1 MSQSETIN
9 RYIIIGGG
17 IAGVSAAEAV
27 HALQPEA
34 DISLISEEHYL
45 PYFRMSLTRYL
56 AGEVEREKLTLHDQ
70 QWYLHNHITILL
82 NTHVEAIDAEAKQI
96 SLADGQKLP
105 YDKLILA
112 SGAHPIMPPF
122 PGRELKGVQTLRT
135 LDDADLILEVAR
147 EQGQVVCIGGGLL
160 GLEVAGALERQGAQV
175 TVLEGLDWLLPR
187 QLDAQA
193 SAILK
198 QKIESLGI
206 RVIVPATTKALHG
219 GGRVESVELADGQ
232 VLPADLV
239 LVSTGVSAN
248 LELAKSAGLAVNRG
262 VLVNEHMLT
271 SNPDILAAGD
281 LTEFQGRSYGLWIPA
296 KKQGAIAGQNAV
308 GKEASFLGD
317 PPSTRLKVL
326 GVDVFSIGQ
335 FSPGAEGDRL
345 VAESKDGGYKSFLF
359 REGKMIGSILLGDAS
374 MANKVKAAV
383 EGKRDFSEVLGG
395 EVDVDVILN
404 SL

>member
-1 MSQSETIN
+1 MSQPETTN

-27 HALQPEA
+27 HALQPDS
-34 DISLISEEHYL
+34 DITLISEEQTL

-56 AGEVEREKLTLHDQ
+56 AGEVEREKLILHDQ
-70 QWYLHNHITILL
+70 QWYLQNHITILL
-82 NTHVEAIDAEAKQI
+82 NTHVEAIETESKQI

-105 YDKLILA
+105 FDKLILA
-112 SGAHPIMPPF
+112 SGAHPNMPPF

-135 LDDADLILEVAR
+135 LEDADLIMDVAR
-147 EQGQVVCIGGGLL
+147 KQARVVCIGGGLL
-160 GLEVAGALERQGAQV
+160 GLEVAGAVARQGAQV

-198 QKIESLGI
+198 EKIENLGI
-206 RVIVPATTKALHG
+206 KVIVPAMTKAMHG
-219 GGRVESVELADGQ
+219 DGRVESVELGGGQ
-232 VLPADLV
+232 VIPADLV
-239 LVSTGVSAN
+239 LISTGVSAN

-262 VLVNEHMLT
+262 VLVNEHMVT

-296 KKQGAIAGQNAV
+296 KNQGTIAGQNAA

-335 FSPGAEGDRL
+335 FSPSQDGDRL

-359 REGKMIGSILLGDAS
+359 RDGKMIGSILLGDAS
-374 MANKVKAAV
+374 VANKVKAAI
-383 EGKRDFSEVLGG
+383 EGKRDFSAVLV
-395 EVDVDVILN
+395 EDVDVESVIRAL
-404 SL
+404 

>member
-1 MSQSETIN
+1 MSQPETIN

-17 IAGVSAAEAV
+17 IAGLSAAEAI

-34 DISLISEEHYL
+34 DITLISEEHYL

-56 AGEVEREKLTLHDQ
+56 AGEVEREKLILHNQ
-70 QWYLHNHITILL
+70 QWYLQNHITILL
-82 NTHVEAIDAEAKQI
+82 NTHVEAVDAGAK
-96 SLADGQKLP
+96 LVVLEDGQKLP

-112 SGAHPIMPPF
+112 SGAHPNVPPF

-135 LDDADLILEVAR
+135 LEDADLIMDVAR
-147 EQGQVVCIGGGLL
+147 KQAKVVCIGGGLL
-160 GLEVAGALERQGAQV
+160 GLEVAGAVARQGAQV

-198 QKIESLGI
+198 EKIEELGI
-206 RVIVPATTKALHG
+206 KVIVPAMTKALHG
-219 GGRVESVELADGQ
+219 DVKVQSVELADGQ

-239 LVSTGVSAN
+239 LISTGVSAN
-248 LELAKSAGLAVNRG
+248 LELAKSAGLDVNRG

-296 KKQGAIAGQNAV
+296 KNQGTIAGQNAV

-335 FSPGAEGDRL
+335 FSPSQDGDRL
-345 VAESKDGGYKSFLF
+345 VAESKDGIYQSFLF

-374 MANKVKAAV
+374 MANKVKAAI
-383 EGKRDFSEVLGG
+383 EGKRDFTALLG
-395 EVDVDVILN
+395 ENVDLESIIRAL
-404 SL
+404 

>member
-56 AGEVEREKLTLHDQ
+56 AGEVEREKLILHDQ

-112 SGAHPIMPPF
+112 SGAHPNVPPF

-135 LDDADLILEVAR
+135 LDDADLILEAAR
-147 EQGQVVCIGGGLL
+147 KQGQVVCIGGGLL
-160 GLEVAGALERQGAQV
+160 GLEVAGAVARQGAEV

-198 QKIESLGI
+198 QKIEDLGI
-206 RVIVPATTKALHG
+206 KVIVPATTKALHG
-219 GGRVESVELADGQ
+219 DGRVESVELADGQ
-232 VLPADLV
+232 VLPAALV
-239 LVSTGVSAN
+239 LVSTGVVAN
-248 LELAKSAGLAVNRG
+248 LELTKSAGLAVNRG
-262 VLVNEHMLT
+262 VLVNEHMVT

-281 LTEFQGRSYGLWIPA
+281 LTEFQGRSYGLWVPA
-296 KKQGAIAGQNAV
+296 KNQGTIAGQNAV
-308 GKEASFLGD
+308 GKESSFLGD

-335 FSPGAEGDRL
+335 FSPGVEGDRL
-345 VAESKDGGYKSFLF
+345 VAESRDGGYKSFLF

-383 EGKRDFSEVLGG
+383 EGKRDFSAVLG
-395 EVDVDVILN
+395 ESVAVESIIRAL
-404 SL
+404 

>member
-1 MSQSETIN
+1 MSQPETIN

-17 IAGVSAAEAV
+17 IAGVSAAEAI

-34 DISLISEEHYL
+34 DITLISEEHYL

-56 AGEVEREKLTLHDQ
+56 AGEVEREKLILHNQ
-70 QWYLHNHITILL
+70 QWYLQNHITILL
-82 NTHVEAIDAEAKQI
+82 NTHVEAVDAGAK
-96 SLADGQKLP
+96 LVVLEDGQKLP

-112 SGAHPIMPPF
+112 SGAHPNVPPF

-135 LDDADLILEVAR
+135 LEDADLIMDVAR
-147 EQGQVVCIGGGLL
+147 KQAKVVCIGGGLL
-160 GLEVAGALERQGAQV
+160 GLEVAGAVARQGAQV

-198 QKIESLGI
+198 EKIEELGI
-206 RVIVPATTKALHG
+206 KVIVPAMTKALHG
-219 GGRVESVELADGQ
+219 DGKVQSVELADGQ

-239 LVSTGVSAN
+239 LISTGVSAN
-248 LELAKSAGLAVNRG
+248 LDLAKSAGLDVNRG

-296 KKQGAIAGQNAV
+296 KNQGTIAGQNAV
-308 GKEASFLGD
+308 GKEANFLGD

-335 FSPGAEGDRL
+335 FSPSQDGDRL
-345 VAESKDGGYKSFLF
+345 VAESKDGIYQSFLF

-374 MANKVKAAV
+374 MANKVKAAI
-383 EGKRDFSEVLGG
+383 EGKRDFTALLG
-395 EVDVDVILN
+395 ENVDLESIIRAL
-404 SL
+404 

>member
-1 MSQSETIN
+1 MSQPETTN

-27 HALQPEA
+27 HALQPDS
-34 DISLISEEHYL
+34 DITLISEEQTL

-56 AGEVEREKLTLHDQ
+56 AGEVEREKLILHDQ
-70 QWYLHNHITILL
+70 QWYLQNHITILL
-82 NTHVEAIDAEAKQI
+82 NTHVEAIETESKQI

-105 YDKLILA
+105 FDKLILA
-112 SGAHPIMPPF
+112 SGAHPNMPPF

-135 LDDADLILEVAR
+135 LEDADLIMDVAR
-147 EQGQVVCIGGGLL
+147 KQARVVCIGGGLL
-160 GLEVAGALERQGAQV
+160 GLEVAGAVARQGAQV

-198 QKIESLGI
+198 EKIENLGI
-206 RVIVPATTKALHG
+206 KVIVPAMTKAMHG
-219 GGRVESVELADGQ
+219 DGRVESVELGDGQ
-232 VLPADLV
+232 VIPADLV
-239 LVSTGVSAN
+239 LISTGVSAN

-262 VLVNEHMLT
+262 VLVNEHMVT

-296 KKQGAIAGQNAV
+296 KNQGTIAGQNAA

-335 FSPGAEGDRL
+335 FSPSQDGDRL

-359 REGKMIGSILLGDAS
+359 RDGKMIGSILLGDAS
-374 MANKVKAAV
+374 VANKVKAAI
-383 EGKRDFSEVLGG
+383 EGKRDFSAVLV
-395 EVDVDVILN
+395 EDVDVESVIRAL
-404 SL
+404 

>member
-1 MSQSETIN
+1 MAQTETNKRI
-9 RYIIIGGG
+9 IIIGGG
-17 IAGVSAAEAV
+17 IAGVSAAEAI
-27 HALQPEA
+27 HALQPDA
-34 DISLISEEHYL
+34 DITLISEEHNL

-70 QWYLHNHITILL
+70 QWYLQNHITILL
-82 NTHVEAIDAEAKQI
+82 NTHVEAIDVEVKQI

-112 SGAHPIMPPF
+112 SGAHPNVPPF
-122 PGRELKGVQTLRT
+122 PGKELKGVQTLRT
-135 LDDADLILEVAR
+135 LEDADLIMDVAR
-147 EQGQVVCIGGGLL
+147 QQAKVVCIGGGLL
-160 GLEVAGALERQGAQV
+160 GLEVAGAVARQGAQV

-198 QKIESLGI
+198 DKIESLGI
-206 RVIVPATTKALHG
+206 KVVVPAMTKALHG
-219 GGRVESVELADGQ
+219 DGRVESVELADGQ

-239 LVSTGVSAN
+239 LISTGVSAN

-262 VLVNEHMLT
+262 VLVNEHMVT
-271 SNPDILAAGD
+271 SNADILAAGD

-296 KKQGAIAGQNAV
+296 KKQGMIAGQNAV
-308 GKEASFLGD
+308 GKETSFLGD

-335 FSPGAEGDRL
+335 FSPSVDGDRL
-345 VAESKDGGYKSFLF
+345 VAESKNGGYQSFLF
-359 REGKMIGSILLGDAS
+359 RDGKMIGSILLGDAS
-374 MANKVKAAV
+374 MANKVKTAI
-383 EGKRDFSEVLGG
+383 EGKRDFSAVLG
-395 EVDVDVILN
+395 ESVDVESVIS

>member
-1 MSQSETIN
+1 MSQPETIN

-27 HALQPEA
+27 HALQADA
-34 DISLISEEHYL
+34 DITLISEEHDL

-56 AGEVEREKLTLHDQ
+56 AGEVEREKLTLHNQ
-70 QWYLHNHITILL
+70 QWYLQNHITILL
-82 NTHVEAIDAEAKQI
+82 NTHVEAVEAAAKQI
-96 SLADGQKLP
+96 VLANGQKLS

-112 SGAHPIMPPF
+112 SGAHPNVPPF

-135 LDDADLILEVAR
+135 LDDADLIMDVAR
-147 EQGQVVCIGGGLL
+147 KQARVICIGGGLL
-160 GLEVAGALERQGAQV
+160 GLEVAGAVARQGADV

-198 QKIESLGI
+198 EKIESLGI
-206 RVIVPATTKALHG
+206 KVIVPAMTKAMHG
-219 GGRVESVELADGQ
+219 DGKVQSVELGDGQ

-239 LVSTGVSAN
+239 LISTGVSAN
-248 LELAKSAGLAVNRG
+248 LELAKSAGLEFNRG
-262 VLVNEHMLT
+262 VLVNEHMVT

-296 KKQGAIAGQNAV
+296 KNQGTIAGQNAA
-308 GKEASFLGD
+308 GKETSFRGD

-335 FSPGAEGDRL
+335 FSPSMEGDKL
-345 VAESKDGGYKSFLF
+345 IAECKDGCYKSFLF

-374 MANKVKAAV
+374 VANKVKAAI
-383 EGKRDFSEVLGG
+383 EGKRDFSASLSGN
-395 EVDVDVILN
+395 VDVDSVIRAL
-404 SL
+404 

>member
-1 MSQSETIN
+1 MSQPETIN

-27 HALQPEA
+27 HALQPDA
-34 DISLISEEHYL
+34 DITLISEEHDL

-56 AGEVEREKLTLHDQ
+56 AGEVEREKLTLHNQ
-70 QWYLHNHITILL
+70 QWYLQNHITILL
-82 NTHVEAIDAEAKQI
+82 NTHVEAVEAAAKQI
-96 SLADGQKLP
+96 VLANGQKLP

-112 SGAHPIMPPF
+112 SGAHPNVPPF

-135 LDDADLILEVAR
+135 LDDADLIMDVAR
-147 EQGQVVCIGGGLL
+147 KQARVICIGGGLL
-160 GLEVAGALERQGAQV
+160 GLEVAGAVARQGADV

-198 QKIESLGI
+198 EKIESLGI
-206 RVIVPATTKALHG
+206 KVIVPAMTKAMHG
-219 GGRVESVELADGQ
+219 DGKVQSVELGDGQ

-239 LVSTGVSAN
+239 LISTGVSAN
-248 LELAKSAGLAVNRG
+248 LELAKSAGLEFNRG
-262 VLVNEHMLT
+262 VLVNEHMVT

-296 KKQGAIAGQNAV
+296 KNQGTIAGQNAA
-308 GKEASFLGD
+308 GKETSFLGD

-335 FSPGAEGDRL
+335 FAPSQEGDRL
-345 VAESKDGGYKSFLF
+345 VAECKDGGYKSFLF
-359 REGKMIGSILLGDAS
+359 REGMMIGSILLGDAS
-374 MANKVKAAV
+374 VANKVKV
-383 EGKRDFSEVLGG
+383 VIEGKRDFLAFLSGT
-395 EVDVDVILN
+395 VDVETVIRAL
-404 SL
+404 

>member
-1 MSQSETIN
+1 MSQPETIN

-17 IAGVSAAEAV
+17 IAGVSAAEAI
-27 HALQPEA
+27 HALQPES
-34 DISLISEEHYL
+34 DITLISEEHNL

-56 AGEVEREKLTLHDQ
+56 AGEVEREKLTLHNQ
-70 QWYLHNHITILL
+70 QWYLQNHITILL
-82 NTHVEAIDAEAKQI
+82 NTHVDAIDPDAKQI
-96 SLADGQKLP
+96 VLADGKKLA

-112 SGAHPIMPPF
+112 SGAHPNVPPF

-135 LDDADLILEVAR
+135 LEDADLIMEVAR
-147 EQGQVVCIGGGLL
+147 KQAKVVCIGGGLL
-160 GLEVAGALERQGAQV
+160 GLEVAGAVARQGAQV

-198 QKIESLGI
+198 GIIENMGI
-206 RVIVPATTKALHG
+206 KVVVPAMTKAMHG
-219 GGRVESVELADGQ
+219 DGKVEKVELADGQ

-239 LVSTGVSAN
+239 LISTGVSAN

-262 VLVNEHMLT
+262 VVVNEHMVT

-296 KKQGAIAGQNAV
+296 KNQGTIAGQYAA

-335 FSPGAEGDRL
+335 FSPSQDGDRL
-345 VAESKDGGYKSFLF
+345 VAESKDGVYQSFLF
-359 REGKMIGSILLGDAS
+359 REGKMIGSIQLGDDS
-374 MANKVKAAV
+374 LANKVKAAI
-383 EGKRDFSEVLGG
+383 EGKKDFSSVLD
-395 EVDVDVILN
+395 EKSDVESIIRTL
-404 SL
+404 

>member
-56 AGEVEREKLTLHDQ
+56 AGEVEREKLTLHEQ

-82 NTHVEAIDAEAKQI
+82 DTHVEAIDAEAKQI

-112 SGAHPIMPPF
+112 SGAHPIIPPF

-135 LDDADLILEVAR
+135 LDDADLILDVAR
-147 EQGQVVCIGGGLL
+147 KQGQVVCIGGGLL
-160 GLEVAGALERQGAQV
+160 GLEVAGAVARQGAQV

-206 RVIVPATTKALHG
+206 RVIVPAITKALHG
-219 GGRVESVELADGQ
+219 EGRVASVELADGR

-262 VLVNEHMLT
+262 VLVNEHMVT

-281 LTEFQGRSYGLWIPA
+281 LTEFHGRCYGLWVPA
-296 KKQGAIAGQNAV
+296 KNQGTIAGQNAV

-335 FSPGAEGDRL
+335 FSPGEEGDRL
-345 VAESKDGGYKSFLF
+345 VAESRDGGYKSFLF

-383 EGKRDFSEVLGG
+383 EGKRDFSALFG
-395 EVDVDVILN
+395 ESVSVESIIRAL
-404 SL
+404 

>member
-1 MSQSETIN
+1 MSQSEIIN

-17 IAGVSAAEAV
+17 IAGVSAAEAI
-27 HALQPEA
+27 HALQPES
-34 DISLISEEHYL
+34 DITLISEEHYL

-56 AGEVEREKLTLHDQ
+56 AGEVEREKLILHDQ
-70 QWYLHNHITILL
+70 QWYLQNHITILL
-82 NTHVEAIDAEAKQI
+82 NTHVEAIDAEGKQI

-112 SGAHPIMPPF
+112 SGAHPNMPPF
-122 PGRELKGVQTLRT
+122 PGRVLKGVQTLRT
-135 LDDADLILEVAR
+135 LEDADLILDVAR
-147 EQGQVVCIGGGLL
+147 KHARVVCIGGGLL
-160 GLEVAGALERQGAQV
+160 GLEVAGAVARQGAQV

-198 QKIESLGI
+198 EKIESLGI
-206 RVIVPATTKALHG
+206 KVIVPAMTKAMHG
-219 GGRVESVELADGQ
+219 DGRVESVELGDGQ
-232 VLPADLV
+232 VLPTDLV
-239 LVSTGVSAN
+239 LISTGVSAN

-262 VLVNEHMLT
+262 LVVNEHMVT

-296 KKQGAIAGQNAV
+296 KNQGTIAGQNAA
-308 GKEASFLGD
+308 GKEANFLGD

-335 FSPGAEGDRL
+335 FSPSLEGDKL
-345 VAESKDGGYKSFLF
+345 VAESKDGVYQSFLF

-383 EGKRDFSEVLGG
+383 EGKRDFSSILSESI
-395 EVDVDVILN
+395 DVAAVVKAL
-404 SL
+404 

>member
-1 MSQSETIN
+1 M
-9 RYIIIGGG
+9 
-17 IAGVSAAEAV
+17 
-27 HALQPEA
+27 HCKPEA

-56 AGEVEREKLTLHDQ
+56 AGEVEREKLILHDQ

-112 SGAHPIMPPF
+112 SGAHPNVPPF

-135 LDDADLILEVAR
+135 LDDADLILEAAR
-147 EQGQVVCIGGGLL
+147 KQGQVVCIGGGLL
-160 GLEVAGALERQGAQV
+160 GLEVAGAVARQGAEV

-198 QKIESLGI
+198 QKIEDLGI
-206 RVIVPATTKALHG
+206 KVIVPATTKALHG
-219 GGRVESVELADGQ
+219 DGRVESVELADGQ

-281 LTEFQGRSYGLWIPA
+281 LTEFHGRCYGLWVPA
-296 KKQGAIAGQNAV
+296 KNQGTIAGQNAV

-335 FSPGAEGDRL
+335 FSPGADGDRL
-345 VAESKDGGYKSFLF
+345 VAESRDGGYKSFLF

-383 EGKRDFSEVLGG
+383 EGKKDFSTSLGKS
-395 EVDVDVILN
+395 VDVESIIRAL
-404 SL
+404 

>member
-1 MSQSETIN
+1 MTQADTN
-9 RYIIIGGG
+9 KRYIIVGGG
-17 IAGVSAAEAV
+17 IAGVSAAEAI

-34 DISLISEEHYL
+34 DITLISEEPNL

-56 AGEVEREKLTLHDQ
+56 AGEVEREKLTLHNQ
-70 QWYLHNHITILL
+70 QWYLQNHITILL
-82 NTHVEAIDAEAKQI
+82 GTHVEAIDPELRQI
-96 SLADGQKLP
+96 ILADGQKFA

-112 SGAHPIMPPF
+112 SGAHPNVPPF

-135 LDDADLILEVAR
+135 LEDADLIMEVAR
-147 EQGQVVCIGGGLL
+147 KKSRVVCIGGGLL
-160 GLEVAGALERQGAQV
+160 GLEVAGAVARQGAQV

-198 QKIESLGI
+198 KVIENMGI
-206 RVIVPATTKALHG
+206 KVIVPAMTKAMRG
-219 GGRVESVELADGQ
+219 DGKVENVELADGQ

-239 LVSTGVSAN
+239 LISTGVSAN

-271 SNPDILAAGD
+271 SNPDIFAAGD
-281 LTEFQGRSYGLWIPA
+281 ITEFQGRGYGLWIPA
-296 KKQGAIAGQNAV
+296 KNQGTIAGQNAA
-308 GKEASFLGD
+308 GKEANFLGD

-335 FSPGAEGDRL
+335 FSPSQDGDRL
-345 VAESKDGGYKSFLF
+345 VAESKDGVYQSFLF
-359 REGKMIGSILLGDAS
+359 REGKMIGSIQLGDDS
-374 MANKVKAAV
+374 LANKVKAAI
-383 EGKRDFSEVLGG
+383 EGKKDFQAVLNNTVNV
-395 EVDVDVILN
+395 ESVINAL
-404 SL
+404 

>member
-1 MSQSETIN
+1 MAQTEAN
-9 RYIIIGGG
+9 KRYIIIGGG
-17 IAGVSAAEAV
+17 IAGVSAAEAI
-27 HALQPEA
+27 HALQGDA
-34 DISLISEEHYL
+34 DITLISEEHYL

-70 QWYLHNHITILL
+70 QWYLQNHITILL
-82 NTHVEAIDAEAKQI
+82 NTHVDAIDVETKQI
-96 SLADGQKLP
+96 VLADGQKLP

-112 SGAHPIMPPF
+112 SGAHPNVPPF

-135 LDDADLILEVAR
+135 LEDADLIMEVAR
-147 EQGQVVCIGGGLL
+147 KKAKVVCIGGGLL
-160 GLEVAGALERQGAQV
+160 GLEVAGAVARQGAQV

-198 QKIESLGI
+198 EKIESLGI
-206 RVIVPATTKALHG
+206 KVIVPAMTKALHG
-219 GGRVESVELADGQ
+219 DGKVESVELGDGQ

-239 LVSTGVSAN
+239 LISTGVSAN
-248 LELAKSAGLAVNRG
+248 LELAKSAGVAVNRG

-271 SNPDILAAGD
+271 SNPDIFAAGD
-281 LTEFQGRSYGLWIPA
+281 IIEFQGRGYGLWIPA
-296 KKQGAIAGQNAV
+296 KNQGTIAGQNAA
-308 GKEASFLGD
+308 GKEANFLGD

-335 FSPGAEGDRL
+335 FSPSAEGDRL

-359 REGKMIGSILLGDAS
+359 REGKMIGSILLGDANV
-374 MANKVKAAV
+374 ANKVKAAI
-383 EGKRDFSEVLGG
+383 EGKRDFSAVLSGN
-395 EVDVDVILN
+395 VDVETILHA
-404 SL
+404 L

>member
-1 MSQSETIN
+1 MTQADSIK

-17 IAGVSAAEAV
+17 IAGVSAAEAI

-34 DISLISEEHYL
+34 DITLISEEHNL

-56 AGEVEREKLTLHDQ
+56 AGEVEREKLILHEQ
-70 QWYLHNHITILL
+70 EWYLRNHITILL
-82 NTHVEAIDAEAKQI
+82 NTHAEAIDAEGKRV
-96 SLADGQKLP
+96 SLADGQILP

-112 SGAHPIMPPF
+112 SGAHPNMPPF

-135 LDDADLILEVAR
+135 LEDADLIMEVAR
-147 EQGQVVCIGGGLL
+147 KQARVICIGGGLL
-160 GLEVAGALERQGAQV
+160 GLEVAGAVARQGAQV

-198 QKIESLGI
+198 QKIEEMGI
-206 RVIVPATTKALHG
+206 KVVVPAITKAMHG
-219 GGRVESVELADGQ
+219 DGRVEEVELADGQ

-239 LVSTGVSAN
+239 LISTGVSAN

-262 VLVNEHMLT
+262 VLVNEHMVT

-296 KKQGAIAGQNAV
+296 KNQGTIAGQNAA
-308 GKEASFLGD
+308 GKEANFLGD

-335 FSPGAEGDRL
+335 FSPSLEGDKL
-345 VAESKDGGYKSFLF
+345 VAESKDGVYQSFLF

-383 EGKRDFSEVLGG
+383 EGKRDFSSILSESI
-395 EVDVDVILN
+395 DVAGVVKAL
-404 SL
+404 

>member
-1 MSQSETIN
+1 MSQPETTN

-27 HALQPEA
+27 HALQPDS
-34 DISLISEEHYL
+34 DITLISEEQTL

-56 AGEVEREKLTLHDQ
+56 AGEVEREKLILHDQ
-70 QWYLHNHITILL
+70 QWYLQNHITILL
-82 NTHVEAIDAEAKQI
+82 NTHVEAIETESKQI

-105 YDKLILA
+105 FDKLILA
-112 SGAHPIMPPF
+112 SGAHPNMPPF

-135 LDDADLILEVAR
+135 LEDADLIMDVAR
-147 EQGQVVCIGGGLL
+147 KQARVACIGGGLL
-160 GLEVAGALERQGAQV
+160 GLEVAGAVARQGAQV

-198 QKIESLGI
+198 EKIENLGI
-206 RVIVPATTKALHG
+206 KVIVPAMTKAMHG
-219 GGRVESVELADGQ
+219 DGRVESVELGDGQ
-232 VLPADLV
+232 VIPADLV
-239 LVSTGVSAN
+239 LISTGVSAN

-262 VLVNEHMLT
+262 VLVNEHMVT

-296 KKQGAIAGQNAV
+296 KNQGTIAGQNAA

-335 FSPGAEGDRL
+335 FSPSQDGDRL

-359 REGKMIGSILLGDAS
+359 RDGKMIGSILLGDAS
-374 MANKVKAAV
+374 VANKVKAAI
-383 EGKRDFSEVLGG
+383 EGKRDFSAVLV
-395 EVDVDVILN
+395 EDVDVESVIRAL
-404 SL
+404 